1 VNEQPKF
8 PRSAANVLSRGER
21 DNRPRTR
28 AIEGLVTASGVLWS
42 RIGCDWLMRMFKK
55 DEPPLP
61 EEVFTPAR
69 PAGPEMWAAREF
81 SGTDSPDGLQ
91 ARFLSR
97 LVEPGRQIVLYG
109 DTGVGKTSLVEH
121 VCSTNDIDLIR
132 VECGPPFP
140 EMLQEALAMGGFTQD
155 TFEGRTTHEGSA
167 GVRGDVAVA
176 YSNSSRKDEN
186 TETSRSY
193 PTSLATTV
201 RVEFSRAAIKV
212 LFLDNF
218 ENIRTKPY
226 SGDLATDVAQL
237 LKSSAD
243 HGELKVIVAGIPAES
258 ERLLLLDD
266 ATARRTAEIEVPRMT
281 DEELDEVLKN
291 GEKLL
296 DLTFDSDCR
305 ATIIRYSDGFPYYT
319 HLLALHASRAAIAD
333 GSKFVTAN
341 HFSEA
346 LGEVLEDA
354 DLSLKR
360 AYANAVETSGSVK
373 VRRSIMQAMASQE
386 RTELTF
392 DEIRT
397 PFQQI
402 HPQYLTVASLNGV
415 INPGLS
421 ALVDKHQVLQSRGKK
436 KSIARTYRF
445 ANPLM
450 RSYIL
455 LKAVREDSGDQLS
468 M

>member
-1 VNEQPKF
+1 MT
-8 PRSAANVLSRGER
+8 L
-21 DNRPRTR
+21 
-28 AIEGLVTASGVLWS
+28 
-42 RIGCDWLMRMFKK
+42 FKK
-55 DEPPLP
+55 DEPPPP

-81 SGTDSPDGLQ
+81 SGPDSPGGLQ

-97 LVEPGRQIVLYG
+97 LIEPGRQIVLYG

-121 VCSTNDIDLIR
+121 VCSANEIKLIR
-132 VECGPPFP
+132 VECGPTSSV
-140 EMLQEALAMGGFTQD
+140 MLEEALAMGGFTQD
-155 TFEGRTTHEGSA
+155 TFQGKTTQEGSA
-167 GVRGDVAVA
+167 GYRGDALVT
-176 YSNSSRKDEN
+176 YSKGSRQDEDV
-186 TETSRSY
+186 TISRSY

-201 RVEFSRAAIKV
+201 REEFSRAGIKV

-218 ENIRTKPY
+218 ENIRSKPY
-226 SGDLATDVAQL
+226 SEDLANDVAQL

-243 HGELKVIVAGIPAES
+243 HGDLKVIVAGIPAES

-266 ATARRTAEIEVPRMT
+266 ASARRTAEIEVPRMT
-281 DEELDEVLKN
+281 DAELDEVLKN

-296 DLTFDSDCR
+296 GLTFDSDCR
-305 ATIIRYSDGFPYYT
+305 TTIIRYSDGFPYYT
-319 HLLALHASRAAIAD
+319 HLLALHASRSAIKD
-333 GSKFVTAN
+333 GSKFVTAS

-346 LGEVLEDA
+346 LDEVIEDA

-360 AYANAVETSGSVK
+360 AYASAVETSGSVK
-373 VRRSIMQAMASQE
+373 VRRSIMEAIASQE
-386 RTELTF
+386 KTELTF
-392 DEIRT
+392 GEIRA
-397 PFQQI
+397 PFQKI
-402 HPQYLTVASLNGV
+402 HPQYVKVESLNAV

-421 ALVDKHQVLQSRGKK
+421 ALVDKHRVLQSRGKK
-436 KSIARTYRF
+436 KSIDRTYRF

-455 LKAVREDSGDQLS
+455 LKAMRDDGGQQLQ